1 MSNDA
6 TGDLFVTAI
15 HKVLELLPKDGDKG
29 EFPCPACGIGEI
41 RWLRVGKR
49 RHLRIGCTTPECV
62 MLIQ

>member
-6 TGDLFVTAI
+6 IGEKFTDAI
-15 HKVLELLPKDGDKG
+15 TKVLEVLPKDGDKG
-29 EFPCPACGIGEI
+29 EFPCPACGSGEI
-41 RWLRVGKR
+41 RWLRVGRK